1 MLRYH
6 WPYCM
11 QALVVTLTHNLF
23 SANYRPIDIQTVYHW
38 HWQNLYFSK
47 SQSHWHSDC
56 LSLALAKSI
65 FQQITV
71 RLAYQLRWP
80 EHRYSQILISLEF
93 IFSLTSKATVTNY
106 TRQVTCFSRLCI
118 FIFVKPLKSFSA
130 VLFAELMRKQ
140 NGGLWIF
147 NAEPAS
153 VSWFSC

>member
-1 MLRYH
+1 MINGGQYIIRGH
-6 WPYCM
+6 FICQTSAHTKHSTVIPTM
-11 QALVVTLTHNLF
+11 VTLVET
-23 SANYRPIDIQTVYHW
+23 RI
-38 HWQNLYFSK
+38 SK
-47 SQSHWHSDC
+47 PM
-56 LSLALAKSI
+56 LPPLTKSI

-93 IFSLTSKATVTNY
+93 IFSLTSKATVTNF

-140 NGGLWIF
+140 NGGL
-147 NAEPAS
+147 
-153 VSWFSC
+153 